1 VSLAR
6 QITSG
11 KTRPSGAGLP
21 NSQVPPIDAREAEH
35 HHCPNVGFGVFPDSH
50 ALPKRRPIARA
61 QDEELRMALFL
72 SVLSIACFVGAAI
85 SFFRYDSKYFDLLV
99 LSGVIFIGTAIP
111 SFEVDSSLEKLDS
124 INRNLV
130 NIQKA
135 IENLQRN

>member
-1 VSLAR
+1 
-6 QITSG
+6 
-11 KTRPSGAGLP
+11 
-21 NSQVPPIDAREAEH
+21 
-35 HHCPNVGFGVFPDSH
+35 
-50 ALPKRRPIARA
+50 
-61 QDEELRMALFL
+61 MALFL

-130 NIQKA
+130 NVQKA
-135 IENLQRN
+135 IENLQRK